1 MVDESKVRLMTKLAI
16 YEKHE
21 KSRNLILS
29 RYYKNDYVRLNILKT
44 WIASTVVY
52 WTVVASYVMM
62 TFDDIL
68 AKINDMDYFAVMY
81 KLLGGYVV
89 FCLVYFVLAYLVY
102 SYRYSK
108 AKPGLIKYNS
118 NLKDLIELLGG
129 PMHRTRVVANSQ
141 VKEAKP
147 EARKADGAV
156 PPRNRV
162 NRSQI
167 VQQRQS
173 EQDKIREQQIIENSK
188 RLNAKAAAKNE
199 ERKKQEQAALAER
212 QRIQQYRQ
220 QKEREQMERIRNANM
235 QQANRVNHTYQGMG
249 NPNSQG
255 RRDS

>member
-1 MVDESKVRLMTKLAI
+1 MVEESKVKLMTKLAI

-29 RYYKNDYVRLNILKT
+29 RYYKSDYVRLNVLKT

-52 WTVVASYVMM
+52 WTVVASYVTM

-81 KLLGGYVV
+81 KLLGGYVI
-89 FCLVYFVLAYLVY
+89 FCLVYFVFAYLVY

-118 NLKDLIELLGG
+118 NLKDLIELQGG
-129 PMHRTRVVANSQ
+129 PIHRSRMVANSQ
-141 VKEAKP
+141 VRETKSEAGQ
-147 EARKADGAV
+147 AGTTV
-156 PPRNRV
+156 PTRNRV

-167 VQQRQS
+167 VQQRQN

-199 ERKKQEQAALAER
+199 ERLKKEQQALAER

-220 QKEREQMERIRNANM
+220 QKEREQMERIRNANT

-249 NPNSQG
+249 NPNGQG